1 MARLPSVDD
10 YTYDGN
16 KVYYGDFFSN
26 NTTFPLNKRLKDDYF
41 LFECHEKYAR
51 KKAKIY
57 QGAYGDI
64 SLDSGATPTEILNT
78 ITIENNT
85 ARFMPIFA
93 PDNNNGQA
101 FYSAWEY
108 DQTAINW
115 EIIFNHDVRFSDFN
129 TGDLKWGFEY
139 TDKATKYQN
148 FAPLTKWNVKKFLV
162 LPIVIGVYSDGSLVG
177 SEISHRH
184 PTALDDFLSAPDT
197 EIPPTDGY
205 YTRIGFSYAFKIV
218 FNGQNFSSGGM
229 PMMLDCG
236 YEINLDEMS
245 SIMGG
250 YGQIAG
256 GIYKL
261 AVFSNTIVDHKIYN
275 PFNSANNLLGL
286 CANITTTRGYSS
298 DGIEYLGVATP
309 VENVTNINRSYGLD
323 ARGICQIA
331 VVGDLD
337 YLDFTQ
343 TTYGIGEDDTGN
355 HQIKM
360 QIPVIKSQYMQD
372 RNFLLDVALQMGIA
386 VITDKATALDFAN
399 TNDVNTWWETN
410 ASKIIIPNIDMDTA
424 TVKQGGTPYNE
435 LPPDDE
441 RRNYLNSDDPFAVV
455 PIMDTGDIDTN
466 TYTEETPLNNPTIT
480 AAGKFNR
487 YYALSQHDVEDL
499 VDFLYTNNQSTINDI
514 LDGLKLNGE
523 NPMNFLISLKMF
535 PFDLSEYGSI
545 TTEVIGFGNGVNTGI
560 TAEKLNDFTA
570 ILDLGSCTFRAYN
583 SNFYDYEPYTTA
595 KLYIPYCGEITI
607 STAQCVGHTI
617 SVKMIVDIITGSCC
631 AVVFCDD
638 IAIAYSNG
646 NMSVEIPIT
655 GENATEYVSRGMSD
669 ISNMASGAVNAV
681 SAGLQEGSTGT
692 IPMLGGLAQV
702 GSAVYDFVN
711 MPTPL
716 QTNGTSTAQTN
727 FFKPQNCYFVV
738 QSPVLLSTSGYAS
751 HIGFACEY
759 TAELNTVSGLTVCA
773 NVNNIT
779 PSQATEKET
788 DMIKN
793 LLETGVIL

>member
-1 MARLPSVDD
+1 MARLASVDD

-16 KVYYGDFFSN
+16 TVEYSDYFSN

-41 LFECHEKYAR
+41 LFHCHEKYAR
-51 KKAKIY
+51 KRAKIY
-57 QGAYGDI
+57 QGAYGDV

-93 PDNNNGQA
+93 PENSNGQA
-101 FYSAWEY
+101 FFSMWEY

-148 FAPLTKWNVKKFLV
+148 FAALTKWNVKKFLV
-162 LPIVIGVYSDGSLVG
+162 LPIVLGVYSDGSLVG
-177 SEISHRH
+177 NEISHRH
-184 PTALDDFLSAPDT
+184 PTALDDFLTSPNT
-197 EIPPTDGY
+197 EIPPTDGDY
-205 YTRIGFSYAFKIV
+205 NLIGYSYAFKIV
-218 FNGQNFSSGGM
+218 FNGQNFDSGGM

-236 YEINLDEMS
+236 YEINLSEMS

-250 YGQIAG
+250 YGQVAG
-256 GIYKL
+256 FYSYAI
-261 AVFSNTIVDHKIYN
+261 FSNTIVDHKIYS

-286 CANITTTRGYSS
+286 CACITTTRGNNN
-298 DGIEYLGVATP
+298 DGINYLGLAQP
-309 VENVTNINRSYGLD
+309 VETVMNINRSYGLQ

-337 YLDFTQ
+337 YLEFTQ
-343 TTYGIGEDDTGN
+343 TSYSIGEDDTGN

-360 QIPVIKSQYMQD
+360 PIPIIKSQYMQD
-372 RNFLLDVALQMGIA
+372 RDFLLDVALQMGLP
-386 VITDKATALDFAN
+386 VITDKVTALDFAT
-399 TNDVNTWWETN
+399 TNNVNEWWETN
-410 ASKIIIPNIDMDTA
+410 ASKIIIPNIDMNTA
-424 TVKQGGTPYNE
+424 EVKAGATPYSE
-435 LPPDDE
+435 LPEDD
-441 RRNYLNSDDPFAVV
+441 RRRDYLESTNPYETI
-455 PIMDTGDIDTN
+455 PIMNTSDIDTN
-466 TYTEETPLNNPTIT
+466 NYTTETPLNNPTIT
-480 AAGKFNR
+480 AVGKFNR
-487 YYALSQHDVEDL
+487 YYALSDYDIEL
-499 VDFLYTNNQSTINDI
+499 LKDFLYTNNPSAIGDI

-535 PFDLSEYGSI
+535 PFDLTEYATYS
-545 TTEVIGFGNGVNTGI
+545 TENIGFGNGVDTGVV
-560 TAEKLNDFTA
+560 AEKLSDFTSV
-570 ILDLGSCTFRAYN
+570 LDLGNCTFRAYN
-583 SNFYDYEPYTTA
+583 GNFYDYEPYTTA

-655 GENATEYVSRGMSD
+655 GENATEYVSRGMTD
-669 ISNMASGAVNAV
+669 ISKVIGGAESISTMNIPSAINGAESILSG
-681 SAGLQEGSTGT
+681 
-692 IPMLGGLAQV
+692 
-702 GSAVYDFVN
+702 VYDFTN

-716 QTNGTSTAQTN
+716 QTNGTGTAQTN

-738 QSPVLLSTSGYAS
+738 QSPVLLPTSGYGS
-751 HIGFACEY
+751 HIGYACEY
-759 TAELNTVSGLTVCA
+759 TAQLDDVSGFTVCA

-779 PSQATEKET
+779 PTQATEKEI

>member
-1 MARLPSVDD
+1 MARLATVDS

-16 KVYYGDFFSN
+16 TVEYSDYFSN
-26 NTTFPLNKRLKDDYF
+26 NTTFPLNRRLKDDYF
-41 LFECHEKYAR
+41 LFHCHEKYAR

-57 QGAYGDI
+57 QGAYGDVNPV
-64 SLDSGATPTEILNT
+64 SGSQPEEILNT
-78 ITIENNT
+78 VTIENTT
-85 ARFMPIFA
+85 ARFMPLFA
-93 PDNNNGQA
+93 PTNSTGQA
-101 FYSAWEY
+101 FFEWWEY
-108 DQTAINW
+108 EQSEINW
-115 EIIFNHDVRFSDFN
+115 EILLNHDVRFTNFGMGSF
-129 TGDLKWGFEY
+129 KWGMEY
-139 TDKATKYQN
+139 TDKGSYWQRFTA
-148 FAPLTKWNVKKFLV
+148 LTKWNVKKFLV
-162 LPIVIGVYSDGSLVG
+162 LPLVVGVYVG
-177 SEISHRH
+177 GASQGREIWHIH
-184 PTALDDFLSAPDT
+184 PTALDDFLAAPDT
-197 EIPPTDGY
+197 EIPPTDGS
-205 YTRIGFSYAFKIV
+205 YTRIGYSYCYKVIYVGHNYSNA
-218 FNGQNFSSGGM
+218 GM

-236 YEINLDEMS
+236 FEINEDEFN

-250 YGQIAG
+250 YGQLAG
-256 GIYKL
+256 WYSYTL
-261 AVFSNTIVDHKIYN
+261 FSTTLIDHKIYT

-286 CANITTTRGYSS
+286 CAYVTGTRGSTS
-298 DGIEYLGVATP
+298 DNIDYIGLAQP
-309 VENVTNINRSYGLD
+309 INRVRNTNYNFGRE
-323 ARGICQIA
+323 AEIFQIS

-337 YLDFTQ
+337 YLEFTE
-343 TTYGIGEDDTGN
+343 TAYGIGQDYSGN
-355 HQIKM
+355 HQIK
-360 QIPVIKSQYMQD
+360 IPIPIIKNEYITNRD
-372 RNFLLDVALQMGIA
+372 FLINVACQMGLPI
-386 VITDKATALDFAN
+386 ITDRATALSFSLL
-399 TNDVNTWWETN
+399 NDNNYLQWWETN

-424 TVKQGGTPYNE
+424 EVKAGATPYSE
-435 LPPDDE
+435 LPEDDK
-441 RRNYLNSDDPFAVV
+441 RREYLNSENPLDTI
-455 PIMDTGDIDTN
+455 PIMNTSDIDTN

-487 YYALSQHDVEDL
+487 YYALSQHDIEDL
-499 VDFLYTNNQSTINDI
+499 VEFLYTNNQSTISDI

-535 PFDLSEYGSI
+535 PFDLTEYGDY
-545 TTEVIGFGNGVNTGI
+545 TTEVIGFGNGVSTGI

-583 SNFYDYEPYTTA
+583 GNFYDYEPYTTA
-595 KLYIPYCGEITI
+595 KLYIPYCGEITV

-631 AVVFCDD
+631 AVVFCDE

-669 ISNMASGAVNAV
+669 LTNIASSTADLVTGGLSLNAV
-681 SAGLQEGSTGT
+681 EQGLKSA
-692 IPMLGGLAQV
+692 
-702 GSAVYDFVN
+702 YDFNN

-738 QSPVLLSTSGYAS
+738 QSPVLLPTSGYGS

-759 TAELNTVSGLTVCA
+759 TAQLDDVSGFTVCA

-779 PSQATEKET
+779 PTQATEKEI